1 MPTRRDA
8 LLAIAAL
15 PALPLAAQTAVTPQF
30 FSASD
35 FAVLTRLCDLIL
47 PRTTTPGAS
56 DAGVPSMI
64 DAESARR
71 AELGARLRGGIAD
84 LGGAKFLALSPEEQE
99 AAMRRLAESANTPD
113 QAFFHALKDRVIDA
127 YYSTREGLAIELGYQ
142 GNVPL
147 ASFPGCSHP
156 EHQRLD

>member
-15 PALPLAAQTAVTPQF
+15 PALPLAAQTAATPHF
-30 FSASD
+30 FSDSD

-56 DAGVPSMI
+56 DAGVPLSI
-64 DAESARR
+64 DATA
-71 AELGARLRGGIAD
+71 AHNPELGATLRGGIAD
-84 LGGAKFLALSPEEQE
+84 LGGAKFLALGAEAQNEE
-99 AAMRRLAESANTPD
+99 MRRISESAKASD
-113 QAFFHALKDRVIDA
+113 RAFFRALKDRVIDA
-127 YYSTREGLAIELGYQ
+127 YYSTREGLATELGYQ

-147 ASFPGCSHP
+147 ASFPGCTHP